1 MKFLVIGCGSIGERH
16 IRNLLS
22 LSASEVSVFDI
33 DARRLAAIADKY
45 KIKTYNDLSQAF
57 SQAPDA
63 LVICV
68 PPSLHMQ
75 LAFKGI
81 EHNAHIFVEK
91 PISHTIDGVDKLN
104 KAAKKKNLV
113 VYVGYNMR
121 FHPGLRQVKQLLDEG
136 KIGKV
141 LSADVEAGQYLP
153 DWHPGEDYRRGYTAR
168 RELGGG
174 IILDGSHELDY
185 IRWLIGGEVKEVSC
199 FAGKISRLEVDTE
212 DTAEILLKFDNNV
225 ITRVHLD
232 FVQRGYSRSCK
243 LIGEEGTI
251 TWSYPDKK
259 VRLFTAANNKWQEI
273 DTPFE
278 PNAMYIEE
286 MKQFIQC
293 VKGEEKPVVDGDV
306 GQRVLEI
313 ALAAKKSAATGRV
326 IKL

>member
-1 MKFLVIGCGSIGERH
+1 LKFLVIGCGSIGERH

-22 LSASEVSVFDI
+22 LSTGEVLAYDI
-33 DARRLAAIADKY
+33 DAQRLAAIAEQY
-45 KIKTYNDLSQAF
+45 KIKTYSDLPQAF
-57 SQAPDA
+57 GKTPDA

-68 PPSLHMQ
+68 PPSLHMSFA
-75 LAFKGI
+75 LKGI
-81 EHNAHIFVEK
+81 ARNAHIFVEK
-91 PISHTIDGVDKLN
+91 PISHTLDGVEKLN
-104 KAAKKKNLV
+104 KEAKKKHLI

-121 FHPGLRQVKQLLDEG
+121 FHPGLRQVKQLLDQG

-153 DWHPGEDYRRGYTAR
+153 DWHPQEDYRRGYTAR

-185 IRWLIGGEVKEVSC
+185 IRWFVGGEVKEVSC
-199 FAGKISRLEVDTE
+199 FAGKISQLEVDVE

-243 LIGEEGTI
+243 IIGEEGTI

-259 VRLFTAANNKWQEI
+259 VRLFTAPDNKCQEI

-286 MKQFIQC
+286 MKHFIQC
-293 VKGEEKPVVDGDV
+293 VKGEEKPMVDGDT